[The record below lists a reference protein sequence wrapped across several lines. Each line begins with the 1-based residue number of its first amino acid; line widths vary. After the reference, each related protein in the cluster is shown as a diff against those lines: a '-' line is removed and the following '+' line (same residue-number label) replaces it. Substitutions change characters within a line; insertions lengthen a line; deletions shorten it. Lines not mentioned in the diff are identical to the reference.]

1 MLQFGCYNEAVV
13 KFLLGL
19 DETICQQINV
29 LSLNNLSVSEWEKSR
44 KQKRTNS
51 QLINILIRFRNLST
65 LKLLV
70 PGVTDLNTQYLFEN
84 CTKLVNMEICQRMR
98 WKLDVFEY
106 LRANCKQIQFI
117 RVIGKNWST
126 VDQSQLLEEVQ
137 ELFPRIKIQ
146 VFLR

>member
-29 LSLNNLSVSEWEKSR
+29 LSLNNVSVSEWERSL

-84 CTKLVNMEICQRMR
+84 CTKLVNIELCHNMWEY
-98 WKLDVFEY
+98 DVFEH
-106 LRANCKQIQFI
+106 LRANCTQIQFI
-117 RVIGKNWST
+117 RVIGKYISA
-126 VDQSQLLEEVQ
+126 VDRSVLEEVQ
-137 ELFPRIKIQ
+137 KLFPRTKIQ
-146 VFLR
+146 VFSR